1 MDKNKSTKKEG
12 RFKEVKRKMRRLTL
26 AEKKQVKEEKQQQQQ
41 KDKKEKN
48 KSKIS
53 QRVKININI
62 PSSKQGYPYA
72 GFPQQFDNKENVN
85 ILKSISEQLKK
96 QSEIKPVTEMF
107 NIPVKSSASIEPQR
121 QPFETQN
128 KTFEDIDYPKIK
140 SSKTIDAPKLN
151 LTELMDQIQKK
162 ARQRTDDAIK
172 NMEETIQQNKP
183 VEKIRSKLKGELL
196 SGVAEKN
203 EREMMERNDVRGG
216 LKKPPIPPTASG
228 IAIPIIDKPK
238 DTSNLG
244 LLEKVKKEIN
254 PEEFEKEL
262 ETITKEFETLYR
274 PNKED
279 YVKIDEAQ
287 QKIEDEL
294 QGFSE
299 KVTQTNPLIPPKDT
313 TSESIQE
320 QVEKK
325 KRGAPKLTEEEKKQR
340 EKQREYENELLER
353 KKMND
358 KEIKEQQKAE
368 QARELKERLA
378 REREMEK
385 QQKAEQIAREKEAE
399 KQNKKQKELSNAF
412 NVLLDNS
419 RPELR
424 DKLSESF
431 QYGYLSKDDII
442 KKLKELRDETTK
454 KKIFTDK
461 EIKAFF
467 KK

>member
-1 MDKNKSTKKEG
+1 
-12 RFKEVKRKMRRLTL
+12 
-26 AEKKQVKEEKQQQQQ
+26 
-41 KDKKEKN
+41 
-48 KSKIS
+48 
-53 QRVKININI
+53 
-62 PSSKQGYPYA
+62 
-72 GFPQQFDNKENVN
+72 
-85 ILKSISEQLKK
+85 
-96 QSEIKPVTEMF
+96 
-107 NIPVKSSASIEPQR
+107 
-121 QPFETQN
+121 
-128 KTFEDIDYPKIK
+128 
-140 SSKTIDAPKLN
+140 
-151 LTELMDQIQKK
+151 MDQIQKK

-183 VEKIRSKLKGELL
+183 EEKIRSKLKGELL

-203 EREMMERNDVRGG
+203 EREMMGRNDDR
-216 LKKPPIPPTASG
+216 
-228 IAIPIIDKPK
+228 IPIIDKPK

-274 PNKED
+274 PNQED
-279 YVKIDEAQ
+279 YIKIDEAQ

-353 KKMND
+353 KKMNE
-358 KEIKEQQKAE
+358 KEIKDQQKAE
-368 QARELKERLA
+368 QAKELKERIA

-385 QQKAEQIAREKEAE
+385 QQKAEQIAREKEAEKQQIAREKEAE

-431 QYGYLSKDDII
+431 QYGYLSKDDIK
-442 KKLKELRDETTK
+442 KKLKELRDEKTK

-461 EIKAFF
+461 EINAFF